1 MSTTKTLEP
10 ILSGLP
16 VFTGMK
22 PEHLALMAG
31 CASNARFEAGE
42 FVGRQGEPADRFWIV
57 RQGCV
62 AIEIHAPGRGTVTI
76 ETIGE
81 NEVLGWSW
89 LLPPH
94 QWHFDARALTATR
107 ALALDGRCLRA
118 KFSTDHEL
126 GYEVMRRFA
135 PLIAQRLEA
144 TSIQLLDVYGTHT

>member
-1 MSTTKTLEP
+1 MTTTKTLEP
-10 ILSGLP
+10 ILSELP
-16 VFTGMK
+16 VFAGMK

-42 FVGRQGEPADRFWIV
+42 VIGRQGEPADKFWIV
-57 RQGCV
+57 RQGRV

-76 ETIGE
+76 ATIGE

-94 QWHFDARALTATR
+94 QFHFDARALTATR
-107 ALALDGRCLRA
+107 ALALDGRCLRT
-118 KFSTDHEL
+118 KFGTDHEL

-135 PLIAQRLEA
+135 PLIARRLEA
-144 TSIQLLDVYGTHT
+144 TSIQLLDLYGIHS